1 MKVRPNQTIEEIN
14 YSIGE
19 LLPQWN
25 VSEKDNDDV
34 FDKIVGLQIRK
45 IRLMRGK
52 SQMRLAN
59 ALNVTFQQIQKY
71 EKGRNACS
79 YKNLKKICEYLDI
92 TIDYFSKPID
102 DLNLTF
108 NKKRGINVY
117 PINQEYKM
125 AR

>member
-14 YSIGE
+14 YSIGN

-25 VSEKDNDDV
+25 VSEKDNDEI
-34 FDKIVGLQIRK
+34 FDKIIGLQIRK

-59 ALNVTFQQIQKY
+59 ALNVTFQQVQKY

-79 YKNLKKICEYLDI
+79 HKNLIKICEYLDI
-92 TIDYFSKPID
+92 DLNYFTKPLN

-117 PINQEYKM
+117 QFKNGHM

>member
-14 YSIGE
+14 YSIGN

-25 VSEKDNDDV
+25 VSEKDNDEI
-34 FDKIVGLQIRK
+34 FDKIIGLQIRK
-45 IRLMRGK
+45 IRLMRG
-52 SQMRLAN
+52 N
-59 ALNVTFQQIQKY
+59 ALNVTFQQVQKY

-79 YKNLKKICEYLDI
+79 HKNLIKICEYLDI
-92 TIDYFSKPID
+92 DLNYFTKPLN

-117 PINQEYKM
+117 QFKNGHM

>member
-25 VSEKDNDDV
+25 VSEKDNDEI
-34 FDKIVGLQIRK
+34 FDKIIGLQIRK

-59 ALNVTFQQIQKY
+59 ALNVTFQQVQKY

-79 YKNLKKICEYLDI
+79 HKNLIKICEYLDI
-92 TIDYFSKPID
+92 DLNYFTKPLN

-117 PINQEYKM
+117 QFKNGHM

>member
-1 MKVRPNQTIEEIN
+1 MKTRPNQTIEEIN
-14 YSIGE
+14 YSIGN

-25 VSEKDNDDV
+25 VSEKDNDEI
-34 FDKIVGLQIRK
+34 FDKIIGLQIRK

-59 ALNVTFQQIQKY
+59 ALNVTFQQVQKY

-79 YKNLKKICEYLDI
+79 HKSLIKICEYLDI
-92 TIDYFSKPID
+92 DLNYFTKPLN

-117 PINQEYKM
+117 QFKNGHM

>member
-1 MKVRPNQTIEEIN
+1 MNRPNQTIEEIN
-14 YSIGE
+14 SSIGN

-25 VSEKDNDDV
+25 VSEKDNDNV

-45 IRLMRGK
+45 IRLMRK
-52 SQMRLAN
+52 ISQMRLAN
-59 ALNVTFQQIQKY
+59 ILNVSFQQVQKY
-71 EKGRNACS
+71 EKGKNLVS
-79 YKNLKKICEYLDI
+79 YKNLLKIAEYLDI
-92 TIDYFSKPID
+92 SIDYFSKPLD

-117 PINQEYKM
+117 QFKNGHM